1 MSNRQK
7 SMLSGITILTVSGLL
22 CKIVGA
28 LYRIPLSHLIGE
40 DGIATYQLVFPTYNI
55 LLTVSAA
62 GFPVAVS
69 RMVSYFIAKEDPH
82 SAKRTLRLALYLL
95 TVFGLISMLLM
106 VLFSPALAARTGD
119 ITTQPGFVAIAPALF
134 LVCVMSALRG
144 FLQGQQDMV
153 PTAVSQLIE
162 QVGKVFI
169 CLPMAYFGM
178 RISVAYAAAGMLLG
192 TSIAEGVALLY
203 IYCAYRKNKSTF
215 STIPQCKQST
225 ESDRSLMKQLISLT
239 VPITIGSCVIPF
251 SAFIDSGMI
260 LNRMQ
265 QAGIAYET
273 AKPLYGCYSG
283 YVLTLI
289 NVPTAIATS
298 IAMSIVPSIS
308 AAMAKN
314 DREKLSTQSALGLRL
329 SMILALPC
337 SVGMSLL
344 SRQILSLVYRF
355 DDIQRLNTTAEIMSL
370 SSLTIIL
377 FTLVQATT
385 GILQGMKK
393 ERIPVIT
400 LFAGV
405 LVKIFLN
412 YVLIGTPGIGLY
424 GAPIAS
430 LFCYGISLI
439 PNLICVY
446 KAAHIRLNWMDG
458 LLKPVFCAAVMG
470 AVLLAAVHVLP
481 DRKIWTPL
489 MVLLGMAVY
498 LGVALLTKTVTKQD
512 LAPILRRFGKKT
524 NHQEG

>member
-7 SMLSGITILTVSGLL
+7 SMLSGITILTFSGLL

-28 LYRIPLSHLIGE
+28 LYRVPLSHLIGE

-55 LLTVSAA
+55 LLTISSA

-69 RMVSYFIAKEDPH
+69 RMVSYFIAKDDPR
-82 SAKRTLRLALYLL
+82 SAKRTMKLALYML
-95 TVFGLISMLLM
+95 TVFGFVSMMLM
-106 VLFSPALAARTGD
+106 ILFSPSLAARTGD
-119 ITTQPGFVAIAPALF
+119 ITTQPGFVAIAPALL
-134 LVCVMSALRG
+134 LVCMMSALRG

-162 QVGKVFI
+162 QVGKVLI
-169 CLPMAYFGM
+169 CLPMAYFGL
-178 RISVAYAAAGMLLG
+178 RISVAYSAAGMLLG
-192 TSIAEGVALLY
+192 TSIAEGAALLY
-203 IYCAYRKNKSTF
+203 MYCAYRRNRKVF
-215 STIPQCKQST
+215 SEIVQHEQKAQS
-225 ESDRSLMKQLISLT
+225 DKDLFKQLISLT

-251 SAFIDSGMI
+251 SSFIDSGMI

-308 AAMAKN
+308 TAMARN
-314 DREKLSTQSALGLRL
+314 DKEQLSKQSALGLRL
-329 SMILALPC
+329 GLILALPC

-344 SRQILSLVYRF
+344 SRQILSLIYRF
-355 DDIQRLNTTAEIMSL
+355 DDVGRLMTTSQIMSI
-370 SSLTIIL
+370 SSMTIIL

-400 LFAGV
+400 LFIGV
-405 LVKIFLN
+405 LVKIVLN
-412 YVLIGTPGIGLY
+412 YILIGTPGIGLF

-430 LFCYGISLI
+430 LCCYGISLI
-439 PNLICVY
+439 PNMYYVYRLTHIKFNWMEGIIKPVLCTAFMGLVLIG
-446 KAAHIRLNWMDG
+446 AIRL
-458 LLKPVFCAAVMG
+458 
-470 AVLLAAVHVLP
+470 LP
-481 DRKIWTPL
+481 DGKIWTL
-489 MVLLGMAVY
+489 VLVTIGAAAY
-498 LGVALLTKTVTKQD
+498 LAIALVTKTITTQD
-512 LAPILRRFGKKT
+512 LAPVLRRFGRKNVRK
-524 NHQEG
+524 EA